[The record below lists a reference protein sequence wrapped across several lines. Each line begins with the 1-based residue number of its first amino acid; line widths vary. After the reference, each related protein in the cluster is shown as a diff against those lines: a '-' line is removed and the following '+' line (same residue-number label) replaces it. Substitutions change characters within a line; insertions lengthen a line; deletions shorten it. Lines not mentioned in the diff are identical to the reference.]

1 MISRITTT
9 QYKNMMDA
17 LVTIGKTEGRPSLY
31 RGMAATI
38 AGAAPYTGL
47 KFCTKHYPT
56 GILAHSRGP

>member
-17 LVTIGKTEGRPSLY
+17 LITIGKTEGRPSLY

-56 GILAHSRGP
+56 GISAHSRGP

>member
-1 MISRITTT
+1 
-9 QYKNMMDA
+9 MMDA
-17 LVTIGKTEGRPSLY
+17 IITIGKTEGRPSLY

-56 GILAHSRGP
+56 GF

>member
-17 LVTIGKTEGRPSLY
+17 IITIGKTEGRPSLY

-56 GILAHSRGP
+56 GF